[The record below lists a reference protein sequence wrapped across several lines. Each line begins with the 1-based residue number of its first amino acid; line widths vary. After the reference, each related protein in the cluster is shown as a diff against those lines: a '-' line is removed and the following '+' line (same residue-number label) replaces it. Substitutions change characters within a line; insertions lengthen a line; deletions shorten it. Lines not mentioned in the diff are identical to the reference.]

1 VRPRRQGPALLRG
14 PSTSPL
20 DAAMSRYEVPKS
32 VPLAGASAE
41 TRPDRPLL
49 ALALNVLGVFLYFFG
64 LIAPLT
70 PSHGHPAVW
79 VMLIFVG
86 GPIALVWVASRCISS
101 TLARF
106 LLYIEILLIA
116 SFACYL
122 LLVVERSFR

>member
-1 VRPRRQGPALLRG
+1 
-14 PSTSPL
+14 
-20 DAAMSRYEVPKS
+20 MSHHEVPNP
-32 VPLAGASAE
+32 VPVAGASGE
-41 TRPDRPLL
+41 PHSDRPLL
-49 ALALNVLGVFLYFFG
+49 ALALNVLGGFLYFFG

-79 VMLIFVG
+79 VVLIFVG

-116 SFACYL
+116 SFACYV